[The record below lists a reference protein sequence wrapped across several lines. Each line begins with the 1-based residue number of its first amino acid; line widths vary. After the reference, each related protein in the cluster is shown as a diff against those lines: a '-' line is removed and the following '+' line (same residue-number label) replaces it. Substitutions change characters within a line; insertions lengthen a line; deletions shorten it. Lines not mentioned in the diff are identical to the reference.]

1 MSAGVGS
8 GAAAPGT
15 DAGSA
20 LARSAA
26 PVEPAE
32 PSAPAALAVRG
43 LTVRYRETL
52 ALEDVALSLA
62 PGTVTGLIGANGSGK
77 STLFRSVMGMTRGSG
92 VTQVGDVRIYGR
104 DADAARK
111 DGLVGYVPQSED
123 VDWSFPV
130 DVRDVVTMGR
140 YGGLG
145 PTRRARA
152 EDRRAVA
159 DALDRVGLA
168 DLAHRQIGRLSG
180 GQRKRVFVARA
191 IAQGARLLL
200 LDEPFAGVDKVSEA
214 QITSVLRSLAAA
226 GCAVLVST
234 HDLASLPDLV
244 DDAILLQR
252 RIIMTG
258 PPDVVLRPENLAR
271 TFGIDPLASARRE
284 GASDSSGASTTTSG
298 VADHGSA
305 VADPSDA
312 PSEGAAR

>member
-1 MSAGVGS
+1 MSGGRAV
-8 GAAAPGT
+8 PG
-15 DAGSA
+15 
-20 LARSAA
+20 
-26 PVEPAE
+26 
-32 PSAPAALAVRG
+32 APAAGTPAAAVAAPALHVSG
-43 LTVRYRETL
+43 LTVRYREVL
-52 ALEDVALSLA
+52 ALEDVALTLA

-77 STLFRSVMGMTRGSG
+77 STLFRSVMGMTRGTG
-92 VTQVGDVRIYGR
+92 VTWTGDVRVYGR

-123 VDWSFPV
+123 VDWAFPV

-140 YGGLG
+140 YGGMG
-145 PTRRARA
+145 PTRRVRA
-152 EDRRAVA
+152 QDRRAVA

-214 QITSVLRSLAAA
+214 QITAVLRGLAAS

-234 HDLASLPDLV
+234 HDLTSLPDLV

-252 RIIMTG
+252 RVILTG

-271 TFGIDPLASARRE
+271 TFGIDPLAASRGEDGAGAAR
-284 GASDSSGASTTTSG
+284 TP
-298 VADHGSA
+298 HGSA
-305 VADPSDA
+305 TT
-312 PSEGAAR
+312 EGATR